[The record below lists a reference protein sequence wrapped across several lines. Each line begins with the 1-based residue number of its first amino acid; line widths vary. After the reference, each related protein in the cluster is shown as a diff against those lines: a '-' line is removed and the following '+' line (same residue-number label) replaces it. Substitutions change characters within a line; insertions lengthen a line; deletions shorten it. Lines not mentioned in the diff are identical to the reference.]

1 MADEATN
8 TTTQQTT
15 TTQPVQQTAQP
26 AAAPAQNTQTAQIDP
41 DKFAEALSKALET
54 RTQRVETGV
63 TKSMAEQYGLT
74 EQEAQEALKQLKE
87 AKAAKLPEAA
97 QQKINEATAR
107 ANNLLIKAEV
117 RDKGA
122 ELGLVDADAAIT
134 LLTDDERKKI
144 KVDDAGKVTGVDE
157 ALKAQKE
164 RLAYLYGKT
173 ARAGGINHG
182 SAPSTEDDFDKKM
195 LDAIRGGRVPK
206 EETKK

>member
-1 MADEATN
+1 MAEEATN

-26 AAAPAQNTQTAQIDP
+26 AAAPAQNTQTAQLDP
-41 DKFAEALSKALET
+41 GKFAEALAKALET

-74 EQEAQEALKQLKE
+74 EQEAQEALKQLKD

-97 QQKINEATAR
+97 QKKIDEATTR
-107 ANNLLIKAEV
+107 ANNLLVKAEV

-122 ELGLVDADAAIT
+122 ALGLVDADAAIT
-134 LLTDDERKKI
+134 LLTEDERKKI
-144 KVDDAGKVTGVDE
+144 KVDDAGKVTGVED

-173 ARAGGINHG
+173 VKASGVSQG
-182 SAPSTEDDFDKKM
+182 SAPSAEDDFDKKM